1 MKWGESDMTNG
12 ELYNYV
18 RKQMDGF
25 SEEQI
30 DDWRPAAGFYID
42 DIVKTDAGGSMVPYG
57 IRLWLTNGDSV
68 IYAFAGGDL
77 GKHGHAEMSQEQT
90 KKAVV
95 LSKNEV
101 TGICKNGTSKGKKLV
116 CQFKNG
122 VDTQLFSADEI
133 LQWMNSDK
141 YVYGKTWRC
150 WSDTPSLQQE
160 KETPWEAL
168 WETDGSTSKPPLGC
182 APRYTYVCSRIED
195 LCNAIVR
202 CYADWKPNHNKIAM
216 WCKEIMYL
224 NEMDRSLRY
233 EEKRKVWKEDK
244 DGHLQEVP

>member
-1 MKWGESDMTNG
+1 MEQYICPDCGAN
-12 ELYNYV
+12 
-18 RKQMDGF
+18 MDTTIETILTRQWKLKCPKCGF
-25 SEEQI
+25 ALSKSRY
-30 DDWRPAAGFYID
+30 DF
-42 DIVKTDAGGSMVPYG
+42 
-57 IRLWLTNGDSV
+57 IR
-68 IYAFAGGDL
+68 DL
-77 GKHGHAEMSQEQT
+77 GKHGHAENSQEQT

-95 LSKNEV
+95 LSKGEV
-101 TGICKNGTSKGKKLV
+101 TGICKSGTSRGKKLV

-122 VDTQLFSADEI
+122 IDTQLFSADDI
-133 LQWMNSDK
+133 LRWMNSDK

-160 KETPWEAL
+160 KETPWEAP

-182 APRYTYVCSRIED
+182 PPRYTYVCSRIED

-202 CYADWKPNHNKIAM
+202 CYADWKPNHNKISL

-224 NEMDRSLRY
+224 NEMDRNLRY

-244 DGHLQEVP
+244 DGKLQEMP

>member
-18 RKQMDGF
+18 RKQMEGF

-68 IYAFAGGDL
+68 IYAFAGGDV
-77 GKHGHAEMSQEQT
+77 GKHGQAVNSQEQT

-101 TGICKNGTSKGKKLV
+101 TGICKSGTSKGKKLV

-122 VDTQLFSADEI
+122 IDTQLISADEI

-182 APRYTYVCSRIED
+182 APSYAYISARICELCEAIKRYSTVD
-195 LCNAIVR
+195 GKH
-202 CYADWKPNHNKIAM
+202 DKIKLWAY
-216 WCKEIMYL
+216 EILQL
-224 NEMDRSLRY
+224 NEMDRNLRY

-244 DGHLQEVP
+244 DGKLQEMP

>member
-1 MKWGESDMTNG
+1 MEQYICPDCGANMETINEPINEPGIIGKFLNLKCPKCCFVM
-12 ELYNYV
+12 
-18 RKQMDGF
+18 RKSRYDF
-25 SEEQI
+25 I
-30 DDWRPAAGFYID
+30 R
-42 DIVKTDAGGSMVPYG
+42 DIGKYG
-57 IRLWLTNGDSV
+57 QAV
-68 IYAFAGGDL
+68 I
-77 GKHGHAEMSQEQT
+77 SQEQT
-90 KKAVV
+90 KKVVV

-101 TGICKNGTSKGKKLV
+101 TGICKSGTSKGKKLV

-122 VDTQLFSADEI
+122 IDTQLISADEI

-202 CYADWKPNHNKIAM
+202 CYADWKPNHNKIAL

-244 DGHLQEVP
+244 DGHFQEVP

>member
-1 MKWGESDMTNG
+1 MERYICPKCYADMNTNIETRTDG
-12 ELYNYV
+12 TIPMLKCPKCHFSMGKSNY
-18 RKQMDGF
+18 DF
-25 SEEQI
+25 
-30 DDWRPAAGFYID
+30 
-42 DIVKTDAGGSMVPYG
+42 
-57 IRLWLTNGDSV
+57 IR
-68 IYAFAGGDL
+68 DL
-77 GKHGHAEMSQEQT
+77 GKHGRAEISQEQT

-101 TGICKNGTSKGKKLV
+101 TGICKSGASKGKKLV

-122 VDTQLFSADEI
+122 VDTQLISADEI
-133 LQWMNSDK
+133 LRWMNSDK

-160 KETPWEAL
+160 KETPWGEL

-182 APRYTYVCSRIED
+182 PPRYTYVGSRIED

-202 CYADWKPNHNKIAM
+202 CYADWKPNHNKIAL

-224 NEMDRSLRY
+224 NEMDRDLRY
-233 EEKRKVWKEDK
+233 EEKCKVWKEDANGK
-244 DGHLQEVP
+244 LQEMP

>member
-1 MKWGESDMTNG
+1 MEQYICPDCGTNMG
-12 ELYNYV
+12 AFV
-18 RKQMDGF
+18 
-25 SEEQI
+25 EE
-30 DDWRPAAGFYID
+30 
-42 DIVKTDAGGSMVPYG
+42 G
-57 IRLWLTNGDSV
+57 IIGTFLKLKCPRCS
-68 IYAFAGGDL
+68 FALNKSQYDFIRDL
-77 GKHGHAEMSQEQT
+77 GEYGCAKISQEQA

-101 TGICKNGTSKGKKLV
+101 TGICKSGKSKSKKLV

-122 VDTQLFSADEI
+122 IDTQLISADEI

-141 YVYGKTWRC
+141 FVYGKTWRC

-182 APRYTYVCSRIED
+182 APSYVYISARICE
-195 LCNAIVR
+195 LCEAIKR
-202 CYADWKPNHNKIAM
+202 HSTETGKHNQIAL

-224 NEMDRSLRY
+224 NEMDRDLRY

-244 DGHLQEVP
+244 DGHLQEAP

>member
-1 MKWGESDMTNG
+1 MEQYICPDCGANMGAFVEEGIIGTFLRLKCQRCSF
-12 ELYNYV
+12 ELNKSQY
-18 RKQMDGF
+18 DF
-25 SEEQI
+25 
-30 DDWRPAAGFYID
+30 
-42 DIVKTDAGGSMVPYG
+42 
-57 IRLWLTNGDSV
+57 IR
-68 IYAFAGGDL
+68 DL
-77 GKHGHAEMSQEQT
+77 GKHGRTEISQEQT

-101 TGICKNGTSKGKKLV
+101 TGVCKSGTSKGKKLV

-122 VDTQLFSADEI
+122 IDTQLISADEI

-141 YVYGKTWRC
+141 FVYGKTWRC

-182 APRYTYVCSRIED
+182 PPHYTYVVSRIED

-202 CYADWKPNHNKIAM
+202 CYADWKPNHNKIAL

-224 NEMDRSLRY
+224 NEMDRNLRY
-233 EEKRKVWKEDK
+233 DEKRKVWKEDK
-244 DGHLQEVP
+244 DGKLQEMP